1 MVDPSADWTMQLSRG
16 GLYLIN
22 NKTYLVFYAMEMKIR
37 QHLTAT
43 MAPTIS
49 AGFKSTMIECI
60 LFDEDVLF
68 YWSIVAVEWEEEVEE
83 TLLRMICELW
93 ITIRGFS
100 FADSWLEMYKQSQKK
115 TVQKSEGVRKQ
126 LIGKGSTKSSKCT

>member
-22 NKTYLVFYAMEMKIR
+22 NKTYLVFYAMEMKIH

-43 MAPTIS
+43 SAPRVQIYHDRVHL
-49 AGFKSTMIECI
+49 I
-60 LFDEDVLF
+60 VLF
-68 YWSIVAVEWEEEVEE
+68 YWTIVAAEWEEEVEK
-83 TLLRMICELW
+83 TFLHMICELW

-100 FADSWLEMYKQSQKK
+100 FADSWLEMY
-115 TVQKSEGVRKQ
+115 
-126 LIGKGSTKSSKCT
+126 STKENCTEV